1 MIDIDH
7 FKKVNDTY
15 GHAGGDEVLK
25 VMSSTLNQIISE
37 PNILGRIGGEE
48 FLAVILDDQLGD
60 MNTFCDKLRNA
71 IKGNAVKFEGNS
83 IKITSSGGVANTDES
98 QNASDLVNKAD
109 ERLYEAKKLGRD
121 QFILSKSSNQGG

>member
-1 MIDIDH
+1 MALA

-25 VMSSTLNQIISE
+25 VMASTLNELISE

-48 FLAVILDDQLGD
+48 FLAVILDEELKEMDK
-60 MNTFCDKLRNA
+60 FCDKLRQS
-71 IKGNAVKFEGNS
+71 IKKNKVNFEGNS
-83 IKITSSGGVANTDES
+83 IKITSSGGVANTNES

-109 ERLYEAKKLGRD
+109 ERLYEAKKSGRD
-121 QFILSKSSNQGG
+121 KIVLP

>member
-1 MIDIDH
+1 MLDIDH
-7 FKKVNDTY
+7 FKRVNDTY

-25 VMSSTLNQIISE
+25 VMASTLNELISE

-48 FLAVILDDQLGD
+48 FLAVILDEELKEMDK
-60 MNTFCDKLRNA
+60 FCDKLRQS
-71 IKGNAVKFEGNS
+71 IKNNKVNFEGNS
-83 IKITSSGGVANTDES
+83 IKITSSGGVANTNES

-121 QFILSKSSNQGG
+121 QFIFSK

>member
-1 MIDIDH
+1 MLDIDH

-71 IKGNAVKFEGNS
+71 IKGNTVKFEGNS

-121 QFILSKSSNQGG
+121 KFILSKSSNQGG